1 MMLQNTTHA
10 RIAGIPLPAPCRS
23 TPRHSTGG
31 RELQKAFRRVPTY
44 FCAKLGLTVGTDEK
58 YHHAAGLGTLVAPGV
73 TGSVLYDRVSRPK
86 VYLLAVV

>member
-1 MMLQNTTHA
+1 M
-10 RIAGIPLPAPCRS
+10 
-23 TPRHSTGG
+23 
-31 RELQKAFRRVPTY
+31 
-44 FCAKLGLTVGTDEK
+44 GTDEK